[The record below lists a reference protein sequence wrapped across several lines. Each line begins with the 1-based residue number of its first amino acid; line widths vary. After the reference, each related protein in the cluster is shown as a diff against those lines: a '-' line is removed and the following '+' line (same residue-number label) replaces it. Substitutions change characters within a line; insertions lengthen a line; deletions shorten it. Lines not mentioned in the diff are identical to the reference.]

1 MLAEWDCRQYDARQK
16 PSLPGPSWEDAAAPI
31 IGAKKCSQCGG
42 PEQGSSVGAI
52 LVALP

>member
-31 IGAKKCSQCGG
+31 IGACYAVSAADRS
-42 PEQGSSVGAI
+42 GSSVGVI